1 MDIVERLREPVSKDD
16 PYICTNTDIQPEIK
30 YDLLRSQ
37 AADEIER
44 LREALKPFAS
54 VVKGNWNEQP
64 DTMPMSYGFG
74 VDKRFDLTLGD
85 FRKARAALKGD
96 E

>member
-1 MDIVERLREPVSKDD
+1 MDIVERL
-16 PYICTNTDIQPEIK
+16 K
-30 YDLLRSQ
+30 YWAFKFCGKGRQEDQ
-37 AADEIER
+37 ASDVMTAAANEIER

-85 FRKARAALKGD
+85 FRKARAALNGD

>member
-1 MDIVERLREPVSKDD
+1 MSLETGYAMVIVNQDKK
-16 PYICTNTDIQPEIK
+16 IK
-30 YDLLRSQ
+30 EQ
-37 AADEIER
+37 ADEIEW
-44 LREALKPFAS
+44 LREALKPFAD

-64 DTMPMSYGFG
+64 DTMQMSYGFG

-85 FRKARAALKGD
+85 FRKACAALKGN

>member
-1 MDIVERLREPVSKDD
+1 MTLIERLRQVVGETTRYYVNPDG
-16 PYICTNTDIQPEIK
+16 PE
-30 YDLLRSQ
+30 
-37 AADEIER
+37 AAKEIER
-44 LREALKPFAS
+44 LREALKPFAD
-54 VVKGNWNEQP
+54 VVKGNWDEQP

-85 FRKARAALKGD
+85 FRKARAALNGD